1 MKVYRFFVLAYQWNC
16 LRKCLS
22 LVHHSFQAFAFF
34 QELEELVINGA
45 PSLNFLSVM
54 KAAAL
59 LTCFWPAKTSKSRRT
74 SSFFFTSSI
83 FYARCWKVV
92 ISSLFEQTGWLTLLY
107 ERDQCTWKQNKTK
120 KKLVCLFVLYVFF
133 FRSFLRGKI
142 QFICLLI
149 NTSELLIGSRR
160 FDYDGANWRYPSPSK
175 LPNENNI
182 T

>member
-1 MKVYRFFVLAYQWNC
+1 MLACTDESVQIFCFSISMKNYC

-120 KKLVCLFVLYVFF
+120 EKLVCLFVLYVFF
-133 FRSFLRGKI
+133 FRFFLRRKNTI
-142 QFICLLI
+142 HLFI
-149 NTSELLIGSRR
+149 NK
-160 FDYDGANWRYPSPSK
+160 Y
-175 LPNENNI
+175 
-182 T
+182 

>member
-1 MKVYRFFVLAYQWNC
+1 MSTSCQEVVSNNKIINFLTCLVL
-16 LRKCLS
+16 
-22 LVHHSFQAFAFF
+22 SFQAFAFF
-34 QELEELVINGA
+34 QEELVINGA
-45 PSLNFLSVM
+45 SSLNFLSVM

-59 LTCFWPAKTSKSRRT
+59 LTRFWPAKTSKSRRT

-83 FYARCWKVV
+83 FYASCWKVV